1 MPNGVKSTSGAG
13 FSGLSGENITIN
25 HCQKE
30 ELMKGRK
37 LYFIIFALLIAIIG
51 IYWMGRREPGNAKTT
66 PVPMAKIP
74 KLKKDLLLGTT
85 IKVPGKEKN
94 SYWQLKVAELSSLAK
109 IGKMTGIT
117 GDFFRDEKPV
127 YHVTARFGE
136 VFWQNGTI
144 RLREEVEFV
153 SNDGRKIVAGE
164 FQWDPVKN
172 RVIAAKKVV
181 LSSADITV
189 TTEKLTANPQV
200 DRVTFAGETRIVYH
214 K

>member
-1 MPNGVKSTSGAG
+1 
-13 FSGLSGENITIN
+13 
-25 HCQKE
+25 
-30 ELMKGRK
+30 MKGKK
-37 LYFIIFALLIAIIG
+37 LCFIIFALLVAIIG
-51 IYWMGRREPGNAKTT
+51 IYWMGHRQPGGVKTT
-66 PVPMAKIP
+66 PEPAGKAS
-74 KLKKDLLLGTT
+74 KLEKDLLLGTT

-94 SYWQLKVAELSSLAK
+94 SYWQLKVVELSSLAK

-136 VFWQNGTI
+136 VFWQDGTI
-144 RLREEVEFV
+144 RLREKVEFW

-164 FQWDPVKN
+164 FQWDPVNN
-172 RVIAAKKVV
+172 RVIAMKKVI

-189 TTEKLTANPQV
+189 TTEKLTADPQV
-200 DRVTFAGETRIVYH
+200 DKVTFAGETRIVYR

>member
-1 MPNGVKSTSGAG
+1 VQDFHDDPAKNINDKS
-13 FSGLSGENITIN
+13 
-25 HCQKE
+25 KE
-30 ELMKGRK
+30 ELMKGKK
-37 LYFIIFALLIAIIG
+37 LYCIIFALLIAIVG
-51 IYWMGRREPGNAKTT
+51 TYWLGHRERGDAKAT
-66 PVPMAKIP
+66 PTATEKTP
-74 KLKKDLLLGTT
+74 KLEKDLLLGTT

-94 SYWQLKVAELSSLAK
+94 SYWQLKVVELSSLAK

-117 GDFFRDEKPV
+117 GDFFINGKPV

-136 VFWQNGTI
+136 VFWQDGTI
-144 RLREEVEFV
+144 RLREKVEFL

-164 FQWDPVKN
+164 FQWDPKNN
-172 RVIAAKKVV
+172 RVTAAKKVI

-200 DRVTFAGETRIVYH
+200 DKVTFAGETRIVYR